1 MHLASEHMR
10 GYMPQ
15 AFSQFPLARNRPM
28 LQPYIDEHQQLLA
41 IAEACYDHLYPAW
54 NDKQRASPEPE
65 ADTRVLE
72 NAPISS
78 ISGLY
83 WLALSCPID
92 FYNCGFDIAELGIR
106 AARAMIDW
114 HDWRLG
120 RITDA
125 RALNVS
131 RADRKFF
138 RAMERRS
145 SANPAAS
152 SEMPAAVVLVAQATN
167 MQIGERGR
175 MFFRGLTLGD
185 SAEPGQDLPSRAASQ
200 QRHLI
205 PRYWASQP
213 GQCVRRPKALVLM

>member
-1 MHLASEHMR
+1 
-10 GYMPQ
+10 
-15 AFSQFPLARNRPM
+15 M
-28 LQPYIDEHQQLLA
+28 LQPYIDEQQQLRA
-41 IAEACYDHLYPAW
+41 IARACYDHLYPSL

-65 ADTRVLE
+65 TDPRVLE

-92 FYNCGFDIAELGIR
+92 FYNCGFDIATLGIR

-120 RITDA
+120 RITDPYY
-125 RALNVS
+125 LNIG
-131 RADRKFF
+131 RDRKFF

-145 SANPAAS
+145 SADPAAS

-175 MFFRGLTLGD
+175 MYLRGLTLGD

-205 PRYWASQP
+205 RRYWASQP
-213 GQCVRRPKALVLM
+213 G